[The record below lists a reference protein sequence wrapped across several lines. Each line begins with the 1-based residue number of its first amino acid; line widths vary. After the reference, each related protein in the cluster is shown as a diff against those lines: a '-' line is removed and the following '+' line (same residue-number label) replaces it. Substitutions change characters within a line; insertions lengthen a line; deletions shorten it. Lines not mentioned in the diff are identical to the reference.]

1 MRELRLVMLG
11 LAAVMLL
18 LLAVGFIGRAL
29 HPPAHN
35 QSVSGAASR
44 PAVGDTRAA
53 VETAIADAP
62 DYARFFDRLR
72 LAFPSDYETIVASLA
87 AGPAQ
92 RGAEPD
98 VDVMMADAVTALR
111 RAHGA
116 LAAKASDA
124 ALGQIFASNLREMQA
139 LGEVNPGLCVA
150 FLFGAG
156 GPGFASF
163 SADHRAL
170 VADAAIAGLDAISS
184 GRTDQVTRAA
194 PSDADFQRLD
204 QALTSKGLSRPQI
217 EALLDGKTADPPIP
231 DAEMCQAGQTYLAT
245 LATLPEESRDRL
257 YALAVDLMAKS

>member
-18 LLAVGFIGRAL
+18 LLAAGFIGRAL
-29 HPPAHN
+29 HPPPRN
-35 QSVSGAASR
+35 QDRAENRA
-44 PAVGDTRAA
+44 PAGDPRAA
-53 VETAIADAP
+53 VEAAIADAP

-92 RGAEPD
+92 RGVEPD
-98 VDVMMADAVTALR
+98 VDAMMADAVTALR

-116 LAAKASDA
+116 QASKASNA

-156 GPGFASF
+156 GPGFSSF
-163 SADHRAL
+163 AADHRAL

-184 GRTDQVTRAA
+184 GRTDQVARAA

>member
-18 LLAVGFIGRAL
+18 LLAAGFVGRAL
-29 HPPAHN
+29 HPPARDKADGTVR
-35 QSVSGAASR
+35 SSAGS
-44 PAVGDTRAA
+44 PRAA
-53 VETAIADAP
+53 VEAAIADAP
-62 DYARFFDRLR
+62 DYTRFFDRLR

-87 AGPAQ
+87 AAQ
-92 RGAEPD
+92 PQGRAEPD
-98 VDVMMADAVTALR
+98 ADVMMADAVTALR

-116 LAAKASDA
+116 MAAKASDF

-156 GPGFASF
+156 GPGFSTFA
-163 SADHRAL
+163 ADHRAL
-170 VADAAIAGLDAISS
+170 VADAAIAGLDAISA
-184 GRTDQVTRAA
+184 GRGEPVVRGA
-194 PSDADFQRLD
+194 PSDADFQLLD
-204 QALTSKGLSRPQI
+204 KALTEKGLTRPQI

-231 DAEMCQAGQTYLAT
+231 DAQMCQAGQTYLAT
-245 LATLPEESRDRL
+245 LATLPEDSRDRL

>member
-18 LLAVGFIGRAL
+18 LLAAGFVGRAL
-29 HPPAHN
+29 HPPGHN
-35 QSVSGAASR
+35 RDTSGAAAR
-44 PAVGDTRAA
+44 LPAGTPRAA
-53 VETAIADAP
+53 VEAAIADAP

-92 RGAEPD
+92 TDA
-98 VDVMMADAVTALR
+98 DVMMADAVTALR

-124 ALGQIFASNLREMQA
+124 ALGQIFASNLREMKA
-139 LGEVNPGLCVA
+139 LGEANPGLCVS

-156 GPGFASF
+156 GQGFSGFA
-163 SADHRAL
+163 ADHRGL

-184 GRTDQVTRAA
+184 GRTDGVARAA
-194 PSDADFQRLD
+194 PSDADFQLLD
-204 QALTSKGLSRPQI
+204 RALSDKGLSRPEI

-245 LATLPEESRDRL
+245 LATLPETSRDRL